1 MYVYSCVDRLNTEG
15 GRDPASWLML
25 GDPTGYFSKLPQIS
39 SDLAYICIYIY
50 MLKLRCLV
58 THEKL
63 VLDPWCFPCLW
74 TSIATTHTHTHKL
87 SQGMYSRRGK
97 HQGARQQYMQMVVLV
112 KQQVVHRGW
121 NVQWS
126 VSFVD
131 PDHGWLLYCPL
142 CFHQEISVPT

>member
-74 TSIATTHTHTHKL
+74 TSIATTHTHTHTHT
-87 SQGMYSRRGK
+87 QTESRYVQQK
-97 HQGARQQYMQMVVLV
+97 RQASGCPTTVHANGCSCKTTSGPQRLECPMV
-112 KQQVVHRGW
+112 
-121 NVQWS
+121 
-126 VSFVD
+126 
-131 PDHGWLLYCPL
+131 CEL
-142 CFHQEISVPT
+142 CGP

>member
-1 MYVYSCVDRLNTEG
+1 
-15 GRDPASWLML
+15 ML
-25 GDPTGYFSKLPQIS
+25 GNPTGYFSKLPQIS

-50 MLKLRCLV
+50 IYIYMLKLRCLV

-63 VLDPWCFPCLW
+63 VLDPRCFPCLW

-87 SQGMYSRRGK
+87 SQGTYSRRGK
-97 HQGARQQYMQMVVLV
+97 HQGARQQYIQMVVLV

-121 NVQWS
+121 KVQWS